1 VAKTDILLGTSAVRS
16 TYIIEPARLARRCR
30 TASSSVV
37 SWKPL
42 PTTEGD
48 CGDGEER
55 RGFNARTSFR
65 CEFSEMPA
73 SVSSVNAPPNRSKP
87 CLKMTKETSSPGE
100 GYKQSRAKEL
110 HSKNYSPPIGSK
122 GNAGNSH
129 DPIIAKRATTLEYAS
144 LR

>member
-1 VAKTDILLGTSAVRS
+1 MAKTDILLGTSAVRS

-42 PTTEGD
+42 PTTEED

-55 RGFNARTSFR
+55 RGFNARTNFR
-65 CEFSEMPA
+65 CEFTEMPA
-73 SVSSVNAPPNRSKP
+73 SVSSVNAPPKRFKP
-87 CLKMTKETSSPGE
+87 CLRITKETSSPGE
-100 GYKQSRAKEL
+100 GNKQCRKKEMV
-110 HSKNYSPPIGSK
+110 KNYSPPIGSK

-129 DPIIAKRATTLEYAS
+129 DPIIAKRATILEYAS